1 VLDGQRIDIEIYRCR
16 DLIDKCPVY
25 QAYLA
30 DVNALKER
38 YEETLLCGRYTDSLG
53 IECSN
58 AQVEARGFVAGD
70 KMAVVVANQQREPQT
85 LTAKIEVPGY
95 RYVEHTALR
104 TGTVA
109 KGGRRVTLRQYDL
122 ALLLFEKE

>member
-1 VLDGQRIDIEIYRCR
+1 
-16 DLIDKCPVY
+16 
-25 QAYLA
+25 
-30 DVNALKER
+30 
-38 YEETLLCGRYTDSLG
+38 
-53 IECSN
+53 
-58 AQVEARGFVAGD
+58 ARGFVAGD